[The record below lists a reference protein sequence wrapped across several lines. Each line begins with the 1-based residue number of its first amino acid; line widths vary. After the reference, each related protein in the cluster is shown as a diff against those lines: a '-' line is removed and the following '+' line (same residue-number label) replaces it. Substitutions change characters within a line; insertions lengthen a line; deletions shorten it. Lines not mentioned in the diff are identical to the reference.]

1 MRKILSIILTI
12 SMLGIIGI
20 IPTVHADEL
29 YSETFDMTKVKADK
43 TNGVVKEVEVPDGDY
58 TVTVTTGGKTE
69 TQANIYINGGERV
82 RAYTLEAGKTQENE
96 QPVVPKD
103 GKITVQVL
111 GEKPNVTEI
120 KIEQLPERGQAEKPT
135 IYIAGDSTA
144 QTYDYKKVYP
154 QTGWGQVFADYFTDD
169 VIVENR
175 SMGGRSSKSYNNDG
189 RLDRILTEMHSGDFV
204 FIQFGIND
212 GAENKPERYISVE
225 DYKKLITDKYIG
237 EVKKRGGTPVLMT
250 ASAAAWWDEEKG
262 NFMESRQDYAD
273 PTREIAEE
281 TGVAF
286 IDANRIMTDKWNSMD
301 KDEVLSGYFICEP
314 LESKAYPTG
323 TDDHTHLKAKG
334 AKLVASLIAED
345 IKTSVP
351 ELAKYLK
358 GDVTFTDIDG
368 HWAEGYIKTLADKG
382 MADGTGDGKFNP
394 DGTVTRAEFLK
405 MAMDACGIVGHAYR
419 EGECLDA
426 TNDDWYCYY
435 LQGALDKG
443 LIPEQMINNYKR
455 NLFNKT
461 DKDGHVSAAVIYKGL
476 FNGSAPIT
484 REEMTAIAI
493 KCFEN
498 AVADENDEVKYSMN
512 SGCIRIPN
520 TIELWSTK
528 IIDDNFDIRLYE
540 GREYFM
546 AGEFGTMYMIPN
558 DGTIDDL
565 GQIYVERDGGYAS
578 TQDGIAVAGDEIS
591 EWTKDYIIKA
601 VGMKIMSGTETH
613 LRDYK
618 ANGKNGAVTFR
629 MDVVEFNSKGNTKR
643 SEAAVVINNL
653 VNRIVYYNS

>member
-1 MRKILSIILTI
+1 MKRILSVILTI
-12 SMLGIIGI
+12 SLFAVTAV
-20 IPTVHADEL
+20 IPAVHAEGL

-58 TVTVTTGGKTE
+58 TVLVTTGGKTE
-69 TQANIYINGGERV
+69 TKANIYINGGERV

-111 GEKPNVTEI
+111 GENPNVTEI
-120 KIEQLPERGQAEKPT
+120 KIEQLPAREKAEKPT

-144 QTYDYKKVYP
+144 QTYDYAKVYP

-189 RLDRILTEMHSGDFV
+189 RLDRILTEMHSGDYV

-237 EVKKRGGTPVLMT
+237 EVKKRGGIPVLMT
-250 ASAAAWWDEEKG
+250 ASAASWWDEEKG
-262 NFMESRQDYAD
+262 SFMESRQDYAD

-368 HWAEGYIKTLADKG
+368 HWAESYIKTLADKG
-382 MADGTGDGKFNP
+382 MADGVGDGKFNP

-443 LIPEQMINNYKR
+443 LIDEAMIGNCSKIKEA
-455 NLFNKT
+455 KT
-461 DKDGHVSAAVIYKGL
+461 LAEATEDKEAVTETVNIYTGK
-476 FNGSAPIT
+476 FNGNTPIT
-484 REEMTAIAI
+484 REEMTALVTNIALSP
-493 KCFEN
+493 
-498 AVADENDEVKYSMN
+498 V
-512 SGCIRIPN
+512 
-520 TIELWSTK
+520 
-528 IIDDNFDIRLYE
+528 
-540 GREYFM
+540 
-546 AGEFGTMYMIPN
+546 
-558 DGTIDDL
+558 
-565 GQIYVERDGGYAS
+565 
-578 TQDGIAVAGDEIS
+578 
-591 EWTKDYIIKA
+591 
-601 VGMKIMSGTETH
+601 
-613 LRDYK
+613 
-618 ANGKNGAVTFR
+618 GAVTMSPDFTDYNDISADYQTAVNACVKAGILIG
-629 MDVVEFNSKGNTKR
+629 MDDGTFAPKATLTR
-643 SEAAVVINNL
+643 AQAAVVISKLANMTK
-653 VNRIVYYNS
+653 